1 MTAPDVP
8 PVPDDTAW
16 FSEAVVGILPE
27 LFGTA
32 RRLTRNTADA
42 EDLVAEAVARAW
54 RGSEALADRR
64 AFRRWMH
71 RILANTYTSWWRAA
85 EARPVVESLMDET
98 SAEESFSLFERLHQP
113 FLLWFSTPEQ
123 VFLNELL
130 REDLER
136 AIDQLTEPFRIAVV
150 LSDVQG
156 LSYQEI
162 ADALHVPIG
171 TVRSRLARGRAMLQR
186 ALWQHGLDAGLV
198 KTPVPRGHNV

>member
-1 MTAPDVP
+1 MKAPDVP
-8 PVPDDTAW
+8 SASDGTAW
-16 FSEAVVGILPE
+16 FSEAVAEILPE

-54 RGSEALADRR
+54 RGSDALADRS

-98 SAEESFSLFERLHQP
+98 STDESFSLFERLHQP

-136 AIDQLTEPFRIAVV
+136 AIDQLPEPFRIAVV

-171 TVRSRLARGRAMLQR
+171 TVRSRLARGRVTLQR
-186 ALWQHGLDAGLV
+186 ALWQHGIDAGLV
-198 KTPVPRGHNV
+198 KSPAPRSHNV

>member
-1 MTAPDVP
+1 MKAPDVP
-8 PVPDDTAW
+8 SASDDTAW
-16 FSEAVVGILPE
+16 FSEAVAEILPE

-54 RGSEALADRR
+54 RGSDALADRS

-98 SAEESFSLFERLHQP
+98 STDESFSLFERLHQP

-136 AIDQLTEPFRIAVV
+136 AIDQLPEPFRIAVV

-171 TVRSRLARGRAMLQR
+171 TVRSRLARGRVTLQR
-186 ALWQHGLDAGLV
+186 ALWQHGIDAGLV
-198 KTPVPRGHNV
+198 KSPAPRSHNV